1 MAGTGVGKYSTTPSS
16 NQTVQSTNWAEGMA
30 PSDVNNAARETLSN
44 IRSAVNDIA
53 AGYVELGDT
62 DGVYT
67 VTKIDADTFTIN
79 TASDLRTDYY
89 QVGRKIK
96 ITHTNGVT
104 SGTIES
110 TAYSSP
116 TLTVNLSGANITG
129 ASISKVELGLPS
141 AGGAANFDMD
151 DNAKIRV
158 GDSQDLEVYH
168 DGTDSFIENNTGE
181 LYVQGNNITVRSDTS
196 TETFITMDK
205 DDGVDLFFNNS
216 KRLETTNA
224 GATVTGDLTITGSV
238 TAGGNNIVQNAYPVG
253 SIYMNASVST
263 NPGTLLGFGT
273 WVEFGEGRMLI
284 GEDGTYSAGDTGGST
299 THTLT
304 QANLPDITLKTTEF
318 VKIEETPESAPN
330 GSGTGN
336 KGSSSGSGAAYN
348 KADVETGGSDT
359 PINHLPPYIAVYMW
373 KRTA

>member
-16 NQTVQSTNWAEGMA
+16 NQAVQSTNWAEGMA

-89 QVGRKIK
+89 QVGRKIR

>member
-16 NQTVQSTNWAEGMA
+16 NQAVQSTNWAEGMA